1 MANLDQ
7 VERFLPPSS
16 SRFAGYV
23 LGERVFW
30 QRWLRGRAW
39 CVLVRAFHA
48 SVAILALLTFWELAP
63 RVGLAEPAFLPPLST
78 VLASGWE
85 LVKNGQLWSH
95 VQASL
100 SRSLLGFALAIAHA
114 VPLGL
119 AIGWYRRFASVVNPL
134 LEALRNTAA
143 LALLPVFI
151 LVLGIGESSKIALV
165 VYSCSWP
172 ILLNTITAV
181 RNVDPL
187 LIKSART
194 MGLSSFQLFRKV
206 ILPASLPTI
215 FVGIRLAGAYSLL
228 VLVAAE
234 MVGARAGLG
243 YLIIYAQ
250 YNFQIPNMYVGILSI
265 TLLGLLFNQALQQV
279 ERRFTSWQTAS
290 DGE

>member
-1 MANLDQ
+1 MANADQ
-7 VERFLPPSS
+7 VERLLPPPS
-16 SRFAGYV
+16 SRFAGQV
-23 LGERVFW
+23 WGDRVFW
-30 QRWLRGRAW
+30 QRALWGRASRAFG
-39 CVLVRAFHA
+39 RAFHA
-48 SVAILALLTFWELAP
+48 SAAILVFLAFWEIAP
-63 RVGLAEPAFLPPLST
+63 RIGLAEPAFLPPLSI
-78 VLASGWE
+78 VLGSGWE
-85 LVKNGQLWSH
+85 LVKNGQLYNH

-100 SRSLLGFALAIAHA
+100 SRSLVGFAIAICHA

-234 MVGARAGLG
+234 MVGAKAGLG

-265 TLLGLLFNQALQQV
+265 TMLGLLFNQALQQV
-279 ERRFTSWQTAS
+279 EKRFTRWKTAS

>member
-7 VERFLPPSS
+7 IERLLPPSNP
-16 SRFAGYV
+16 RWAGSV
-23 LGERVFW
+23 LGDRLFW
-30 QRWLRGRAW
+30 QRMRQATASRVLGRA
-39 CVLVRAFHA
+39 FYA
-48 SVAILALLTFWELAP
+48 SAAILAFLAFWELAP
-63 RVGLAEPAFLPPLST
+63 RIGLAEPAFLPPLST

-85 LVKNGQLWSH
+85 LLKNGQLESH

-100 SRSLLGFALAIAHA
+100 TRSLVGFALAIAHA

-119 AIGWYRRFASVVNPL
+119 AIGWYRRFARVVNPL

-206 ILPASLPTI
+206 ILPAALPTI

-234 MVGARAGLG
+234 MVGAKAGLG

-279 ERRFTSWQTAS
+279 EKRFTSWKTAS